1 MTVSVM
7 NFLSI
12 NRVDQAEKQLKA
24 MAALDEDASLTQLA
38 MAWVNIFLVR
48 TARLFAPQPQ
58 PWLVQ
63 PVSLTQKTNAVKQN
77 FNGMSCLYSHLVSS
91 SLDPTIPKDCLIQWL
106 SGPWW

>member
-1 MTVSVM
+1 MSVM

-48 TARLFAPQPQ
+48 AVTRLPTAVTLQTWP
-58 PWLVQ
+58 
-63 PVSLTQKTNAVKQN
+63 
-77 FNGMSCLYSHLVSS
+77 
-91 SLDPTIPKDCLIQWL
+91 DCV
-106 SGPWW
+106 